1 MAAPTRERSSPSTM
15 RFCTC
20 GGYRITVDALVGDGR
35 CYGNAVPYNPRLGTS
50 FVAHHRGPERAAGI
64 EWATTNI
71 DAESNRYDHAPSAGK
86 RFLAVLSRLV
96 SLLLVLAFLAG
107 SECFSKASPDW
118 SVVGNIPVGSRARVV
133 FQDNPTVS
141 RKTRRVKG
149 NLRASDAMSL
159 TLEASPSRSM
169 AIGRESIVKV
179 FVRRPLHRRIPGWI
193 ALAASAI
200 AVQSFVNWVEDS
212 GTQGVVGSHLLFTAT
227 TTVSF
232 FWGSRWGKVYQRPK
246 GDGP

>member
-1 MAAPTRERSSPSTM
+1 MP
-15 RFCTC
+15 
-20 GGYRITVDALVGDGR
+20 DD
-35 CYGNAVPYNPRLGTS
+35 PRLAAALTS
-50 FVAHHRGPERAAGI
+50 HRQAPRRAAGV
-64 EWATTNI
+64 ECAAMNI
-71 DAESNRYDHAPSAGK
+71 DFQSKRRDHAPSAGK

-96 SLLLVLAFLAG
+96 SLSLVLAFLAG

-118 SVVGNIPVGSRARVV
+118 SVIGNIPVGSRVRVA

-149 NLRASDAMSL
+149 NLRVSDEASL
-159 TLEASPSRSM
+159 TLEVSRSRSM
-169 AIGRESIVKV
+169 VIGRESIVKV
-179 FVRRPLHRRIPGWI
+179 FVRRPLYRRIPGWI

-212 GTQGVVGSHLLFTAT
+212 GTQGLVGSHLLFTAT
-227 TTVSF
+227 ITGSF